1 LTFATGASLSKGG
14 RSIVVMRSTTKGN
27 TVSRIVPTLEPGTVV
42 TVPRTLADIVVTE
55 FGVALLKGKTQRQ
68 RAEELIAIS
77 HPDFREDLRQEAR
90 RLFWP

>member
-1 LTFATGASLSKGG
+1 MVL
-14 RSIVVMRSTTKGN
+14 RSTTKGG
-27 TVSRIVPTLEPGTVV
+27 TVSRIAPTLEPGTVV

-55 FGVALLKGKTQRQ
+55 FGIAHLKGKTQRQ

-77 HPDFREDLRQEAR
+77 HPDFREGLRQEAR

>member
-1 LTFATGASLSKGG
+1 MVL
-14 RSIVVMRSTTKGN
+14 RSTTKGN
-27 TVSRIVPTLEPGTVV
+27 TVSRIVPALEPGTIV

-55 FGVALLKGKTQRQ
+55 FGIAHLKGKTQRQ

-77 HPDFREDLRQEAR
+77 HPDFKESLRTEAR